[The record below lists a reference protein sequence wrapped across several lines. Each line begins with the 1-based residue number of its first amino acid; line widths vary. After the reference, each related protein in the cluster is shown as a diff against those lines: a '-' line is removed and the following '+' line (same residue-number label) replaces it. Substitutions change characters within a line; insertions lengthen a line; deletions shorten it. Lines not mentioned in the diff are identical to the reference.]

1 MTNVPASHEQWG
13 GYRTSKAVAWVID
26 VGVTKPAWLARFKD
40 QCCGPL
46 PLKKEAKAAALAMA
60 KGAHG
65 DDRVSDPIAHLNGT
79 TARLLDT
86 ESGPAPSIHPSAQEI
101 GTGPN
106 QPLSATGAAGINKT
120 EQ

>member
-1 MTNVPASHEQWG
+1 MS
-13 GYRTSKAVAWVID
+13 
-26 VGVTKPAWLARFKD
+26 
-40 QCCGPL
+40 
-46 PLKKEAKAAALAMA
+46 